1 MTHSSQPLHTKYRP
15 RTLDRIIGQEEIVNR
30 LKGIVS
36 SKKVPNAMLFV
47 GPSSAGKTTLARA
60 FTAELF
66 GVKDLGGSSDYHE
79 INAADSRGID
89 DLRDLLKISKLKPRM
104 APKRVIL
111 VDECQQLTGPS
122 AQLLLKP
129 LEDPPPTTLFILC
142 SMEPEKM
149 LQAMKNRCSQFVL
162 QAPEKAHLVKFIKRI
177 AKNEDMTYVSDDIAG
192 IIAENANG
200 ELRSAANLL
209 EALGQSV
216 AGTGSKKVTKEDIN
230 KALSTAESL
239 DDQLAV
245 RILTAVY
252 ANKFKTIQR
261 DLLDVQDP
269 FKLIGSLVRLNSF
282 LMNSNVLK
290 GEAHKA
296 VWWSQIN
303 KDVLKGV
310 KEYSRISDEN
320 KLVAYATVQNHLVDL
335 RIKSGGF
342 MLPETVITS
351 ACLFNAI
358 QDIKPMFKS
367 KD

>member
-1 MTHSSQPLHTKYRP
+1 MSLPFHTKYRP
-15 RTLDRIIGQEEIVNR
+15 KTLDRIIGQEVIVNR
-30 LKGIVS
+30 LQGIIS

-47 GPSSAGKTTLARA
+47 GPTSAGKTTLARA
-60 FTAELF
+60 FTAGLF
-66 GVKDLGGSSDYHE
+66 GVKDLAGSSDYHE

-89 DLRDLLKISKLKPRM
+89 DLRDLLKISKLKPRI
-104 APKRVIL
+104 APKRVIVL
-111 VDECQQLTGPS
+111 DEAQQLTGPS

-129 LEDPPPTTLFILC
+129 LEDPPLTTLFIVC
-142 SMEPEKM
+142 SMEPEK
-149 LQAMKNRCSQFVL
+149 LLPAIKGRCSQFVL
-162 QAPEKAHLVKFIKRI
+162 QAPEKINLIKFIKRI
-177 AKNEDMTYVSDDIAG
+177 AKAEDMAYVTDEIAG
-192 IIAENANG
+192 VIAENSNG

-209 EALGQSV
+209 EALNQSV
-216 AGTGSKKVTKEDIN
+216 AGSGKKKITKEDID

-252 ANKFKTIQR
+252 ANKFRTVQR

-282 LMNSNVLK
+282 LMNSAVLK
-290 GEAHKA
+290 GEAHKS

-303 KDVLKGV
+303 KDISKGV
-310 KEYSRISDEN
+310 KEYSKVDERS
-320 KLVAYATVQNHLVDL
+320 LLQAYGVVQNHLVDL

-342 MLPETVITS
+342 MLPETILTS
-351 ACLFNAI
+351 SCLFNAV
-358 QDIKPMFKS
+358 QELKPMFKV

>member
-1 MTHSSQPLHTKYRP
+1 MSQPFHTKYRP
-15 RTLDRIIGQEEIVNR
+15 KTLDRIIGQEALVNR

-36 SKKVPNAMLFV
+36 SKKIPNAMLFV

-66 GVKDLGGSSDYHE
+66 GVKDLAGSSDYHE

-89 DLRDLLKISKLKPRM
+89 DLRDLLKITKLKPRV
-104 APKRVIL
+104 APRRVVLI
-111 VDECQQLTGPS
+111 DECQQLTGPS

-162 QAPEKAHLVKFIKRI
+162 SAPEKSHIVKFVKRI
-177 AKNEDMTYVSDDIAG
+177 AKAEDMTYVSDDIAG
-192 IIAENANG
+192 TIAENANG
-200 ELRSAANLL
+200 ELRSAANLV
-209 EALGQSV
+209 EALAQSI
-216 AGTGSKKVTKEDIN
+216 AGSGKKKVTTEDIN
-230 KALSTAESL
+230 QALSTAESL

-252 ANKFKTIQR
+252 ANKFRSVQR

-269 FKLIGSLVRLNSF
+269 FKLIGSLLRLNSF
-282 LMNSNVLK
+282 LLNSTVLK
-290 GEAHKA
+290 GEQHKA

-303 KDVLKGV
+303 KDIAKGV
-310 KEYSRISDEN
+310 KDYSKVNE
-320 KLVAYATVQNHLVDL
+320 KQLLQAYGVVQNHLVDL

-342 MLPETVITS
+342 LLPETVLTS

-358 QDIKPMFKS
+358 QELKPLFS
-367 KD
+367 KPEN